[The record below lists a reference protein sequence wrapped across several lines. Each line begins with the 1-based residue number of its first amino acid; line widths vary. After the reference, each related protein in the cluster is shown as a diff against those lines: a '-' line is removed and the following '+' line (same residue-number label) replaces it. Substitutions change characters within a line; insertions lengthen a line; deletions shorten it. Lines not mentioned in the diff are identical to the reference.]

1 MDQAMINIHWCM
13 SLLDGLVSAGVTQIV
28 ISPGSRSTP
37 LVIAADRHPGL
48 HCHVIVDERSA
59 AFFAMGMARYR
70 MLPVAL
76 VCTSGSAPANW
87 YPAVVEASQSS
98 IPLLLLTADR
108 PWELQACGANQTIDQ
123 TKMFGDQVRAFHGLP
138 SAESSPTSL
147 RKLQSLG
154 RQVVSESLWPDAGP
168 VHINMPFREPLVP
181 PNCDLDV
188 PTVEVSLPAQ
198 PDLSADSK
206 QLAFL
211 SACMSGKRGLILCG
225 PTVPEGGVAAEV
237 VRLAAGLNCP
247 ILADPLA
254 DLRFG
259 DHDKSRVISHYSLFL
274 SGNKS
279 IDEPEWIIRF
289 GALPVSKSLQTY
301 LEAVGNAQQFVV
313 DQRGRWP
320 DPLNQATQV
329 VRANPAMLCAKLNN
343 MDLQPAPSNWCA
355 AWLDQERHCEQL
367 LKSREHAQPP
377 EARLIHQLL
386 SSLPEDS
393 LLFSG
398 NSLSIRYLDSYSG
411 KADKKLQIVG
421 NRGASGIDGN
431 ISTFLG
437 LVSAYEG
444 QGKPVAV
451 VGDLAFFHDMNGLA
465 AAKGLDAVLIVINN
479 NGGGIFEQL
488 PQKQLPGFEKYW
500 RTPLNLDYAHAAR
513 MYCLPYYKLT
523 GSDQLSA
530 VLEQALEEE
539 GVSLVEVITEASES
553 SRLHQELITAVGSNT
568 GFL

>member
-1 MDQAMINIHWCM
+1 MDQAMVNIHWCM
-13 SLLDGLVSAGVTQIV
+13 SLLDGLVSSGVTQIV

-48 HCHVIVDERSA
+48 HCYVIVDERSA

-70 MLPVAL
+70 MLSVAL

-98 IPLLLLTADR
+98 IPLVLLTADR

-123 TKMFGDQVRAFHGLP
+123 TKMFGDQVRAFHALP
-138 SAESSPTSL
+138 PAESSPASL

-181 PNCDLDV
+181 ADDGGQRTEDRISGLWSAYSKRGRETFDPPGLV
-188 PTVEVSLPAQ
+188 LRPPSSVLHL
-198 PDLSADSK
+198 LSSI
-206 QLAFL
+206 
-211 SACMSGKRGLILCG
+211 SGKRGFILCG
-225 PTVPEGGVAAEV
+225 PGVHDEGFAAEV
-237 VRLAAGLNCP
+237 TQLASRLDCP

-259 DHDKSRVISHYSLFL
+259 DHDKTRIISHYSLFL
-274 SGNKS
+274 SGIEA

-289 GALPVSKSLQTY
+289 GALPVSKALQTY
-301 LEAVGNAQQFVV
+301 LEATGSAQQFAV

-320 DPLNQATQV
+320 DPLNQVTQV
-329 VRANPAMLCAKLNN
+329 LHAGPAALCEQLNN
-343 MDLQPAPSNWCA
+343 MPLQAAPSNWCA
-355 AWLDQERHCEQL
+355 AWLDQETHCEQL
-367 LKSREHAQPP
+367 LKSREHAEPP
-377 EARLIHQLL
+377 EARLIHSLL

-398 NSLSIRYLDSYSG
+398 NSLAIRYLDSYSG

-437 LVSAYEG
+437 LVSAYKG
-444 QGKPVAV
+444 QGKPVAII
-451 VGDLAFFHDMNGLA
+451 GDLAFFHDMNGLA
-465 AAKGLDAVLIVINN
+465 AAKGLDAVLIIINN

-488 PQKQLPGFEKYW
+488 PQKQLPGFDKYW
-500 RTPLNLDYAHAAR
+500 RTPLNLDYSHAAR
-513 MYCLPYYKLT
+513 MYGLPYHKLA
-523 GSDQLSA
+523 GSDQVA
-530 VLEQALEEE
+530 AALEQALEEE
-539 GVSLVEVITEASES
+539 GVSLVEVITDAGASKL
-553 SRLHQELITAVGSNT
+553 RM
-568 GFL
+568 